1 MFQVVSTTTDNSAN
15 FVKAF
20 REFGKDSESDD
31 NDTDVASDAVEMIS
45 LEERIDESAD
55 TDYALPSHMRCSA
68 HTLNLLATKD
78 VESVPGWSSGA
89 RACFTKVIMG
99 SVKILTYKTTSSKY
113 SI

>member
-1 MFQVVSTTTDNSAN
+1 MFQVVSTTTDNGAN
-15 FVKAF
+15 FAKAF

-31 NDTDVASDAVEMIS
+31 NDIDGASDAVEMIS

-68 HTLNLLATKD
+68 HTLNFLATKD
-78 VESVPGWSSGA
+78 VERVPGWSSGA

-99 SVKILTYKTTSSKY
+99 SVKILTYKTTSSKC